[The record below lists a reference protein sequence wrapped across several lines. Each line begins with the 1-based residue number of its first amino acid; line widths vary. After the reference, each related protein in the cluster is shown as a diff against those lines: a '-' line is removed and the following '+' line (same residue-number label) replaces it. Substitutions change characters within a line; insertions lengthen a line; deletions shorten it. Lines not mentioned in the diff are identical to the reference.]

1 MAERGL
7 AVLRWIGVVLRL
19 PYVALPPAPRGRWPR
34 VAIGIVT
41 LMAVAFIA
49 FFTAYAGAQFDAY
62 LTNAEDLGIMD
73 QALWNTVHGAMLH
86 QTICNPISDANCLG
100 DVSRFAIHFEPL
112 MLPLALLYLV
122 AATPK
127 ALILIQMIVVASGAY
142 PAYLI
147 ASRRLSSPL
156 AGICFAAVYLTFP
169 ALQSAVQFDFHAV
182 TLSSTF
188 LLFAL
193 YYMLSYNNLGLFI
206 AVILAMATKEEVPL
220 DVLMIGL
227 AIVCYQRRWRI
238 GVALIVLAC
247 CWLGFA
253 ELVMHLT
260 SPLGHSPTAGRYAY
274 LGKKPIDVVLFV
286 LTHPLQLLRDQIIG
300 NGGARYLQTLLTP
313 VAYLAILAPMAWILA
328 APPLLINL
336 LSSDPNMHQ
345 GIHQYSAEI
354 VPFML
359 FAAISAVA
367 LLVAGVEGIES
378 SAPFARLKS
387 AAVRVLSARWQ
398 RIGYRARD
406 LPGTIARLRIA
417 RVVLL
422 VVLLLIVTFSARQ
435 QHRLSNL
442 PVTDAFIWP
451 QVTAHTRIA
460 DALLTRIP
468 ATASVSA
475 QDTLVPHLSHRRFI
489 YQYPDGA
496 DKADYVF
503 LDTSTTVI
511 YPFTDKD
518 TYTASVQKLLTSGQ
532 MTIIAQQDGY
542 LLLVRNR

>member
-1 MAERGL
+1 
-7 AVLRWIGVVLRL
+7 
-19 PYVALPPAPRGRWPR
+19 
-34 VAIGIVT
+34 
-41 LMAVAFIA
+41 
-49 FFTAYAGAQFDAY
+49 
-62 LTNAEDLGIMD
+62 
-73 QALWNTVHGAMLH
+73 
-86 QTICNPISDANCLG
+86 
-100 DVSRFAIHFEPL
+100 
-112 MLPLALLYLV
+112 
-122 AATPK
+122 
-127 ALILIQMIVVASGAY
+127 
-142 PAYLI
+142 
-147 ASRRLSSPL
+147 
-156 AGICFAAVYLTFP
+156 
-169 ALQSAVQFDFHAV
+169 
-182 TLSSTF
+182 
-188 LLFAL
+188 
-193 YYMLSYNNLGLFI
+193 
-206 AVILAMATKEEVPL
+206 
-220 DVLMIGL
+220 
-227 AIVCYQRRWRI
+227 
-238 GVALIVLAC
+238 
-247 CWLGFA
+247 
-253 ELVMHLT
+253 
-260 SPLGHSPTAGRYAY
+260 
-274 LGKKPIDVVLFV
+274 
-286 LTHPLQLLRDQIIG
+286 LRDQIIG

-542 LLLVRNR
+542 LLLVRDR